1 MISASP
7 SSWTHSTRS
16 VRTRPYKLLVLFL
29 GTLISASRCAEVRA
43 PGEGGGDGS
52 SSGEGLP
59 AAATGPSASSSGS
72 GGSSPGF
79 RSGEPA
85 RAGSSLGRPLLSIP
99 EDGATEET
107 TMEDAD
113 GTDRFGQ
120 VLCADEDRV
129 RDPGTSASC
138 SDKCGTLV
146 F

>member
-1 MISASP
+1 MLNSARVF
-7 SSWTHSTRS
+7 W
-16 VRTRPYKLLVLFL
+16 
-29 GTLISASRCAEVRA
+29 AELRA
-43 PGEGGGDGS
+43 PGEDGDG
-52 SSGEGLP
+52 GEGLP
-59 AAATGPSASSSGS
+59 AAAAGPSASSSGS

-129 RDPGTSASC
+129 R
-138 SDKCGTLV
+138 TLPWCLSSLC
-146 F
+146 